1 MNLGSKWW
9 LPESISTF
17 SGNIDHI
24 FYVILIV
31 TGIMFFLVEGA
42 ILFFAIKYKNQDRP
56 AAYIHGNTKLEVIW
70 TIIPSLLLAY
80 LLFKSQE
87 GWSEIKAK
95 MPENPDLTI
104 EVTAQQFAWNIRYP
118 QAGVDTLNQ
127 LHIPIGKKV
136 LVNVTSKD
144 VIHSFF
150 IPQFRLKQDAVPGTI
165 IPLWFEATKMGN
177 YELVCAEFCGLAHYR
192 MKGFITIE
200 TPEAFQAWL
209 DQSKKESEKKE
220 SEDEW

>member
-1 MNLGSKWW
+1 
-9 LPESISTF
+9 
-17 SGNIDHI
+17 
-24 FYVILIV
+24 
-31 TGIMFFLVEGA
+31 MFFLVEGA
-42 ILFFAIKYKNQDRP
+42 ILYFAIKYKDQTNRP
-56 AAYIHGNTKLEVIW
+56 AKYLHGSTKLEIIW
-70 TIIPSLLLAY
+70 TIIPTLLLAF

-87 GWSEIKAK
+87 GWSAIKAR

-104 EVTAQQFAWNIRYP
+104 EITAQQFAWNIRYP
-118 QAGVDTLNQ
+118 ESGVDTLNQ
-127 LHIPIGKKV
+127 LHLPVGKKV
-136 LVNVTSKD
+136 LVNLTSKD

-150 IPQFRLKQDAVPGTI
+150 VPQFRLKQDAVPGTI
-165 IPLWFEATKMGN
+165 IPVWFEATKTGN

-209 DQSKKESEKKE
+209 DQSKKESQQKE